1 MSKTVLLVDDEK
13 DLLSTL
19 SFNLRKNGYT
29 VRQAA
34 NGSQALAELTR
45 VPLPDLVVLDLQL
58 PDFSGLEICRR
69 IRSDPRTK
77 TLGILMLTAKG
88 DEIDRVVGF
97 EMGAD
102 DYMVKPFSM
111 RELMLR
117 IQALL
122 RRTSVGVAEEVR
134 HQEILFG
141 QLRIDADACRV
152 WVETEEIQLTALEF
166 KLLVTL
172 LERKGRMQSRDVLLN
187 DVWGIH
193 SYVQS
198 RTVDVHI
205 KRLREKLGQAG
216 DYIETMRGMG
226 YRFKDAP

>member
-1 MSKTVLLVDDEK
+1 MTKTVLLVDDEK

-19 SFNLRKNGYT
+19 AFNLRKTGYT

-34 NGSQALAELTR
+34 SGSQAMSELVR
-45 VPLPDLVVLDLQL
+45 VPLPDLVILDLQL
-58 PDFSGLEICRR
+58 PDFSGLEVCRR
-69 IRSDPRTK
+69 IRADQRTK
-77 TLGILMLTAKG
+77 AMGILMLTAKG

-102 DYMVKPFSM
+102 DYMVKPFSV

-122 RRTSVGVAEEVR
+122 RRTTPQLEEQQK
-134 HQEILFG
+134 QEIHFG
-141 QLRIDADACRV
+141 LLRIDPDGCRV
-152 WVETEEIQLTALEF
+152 WVENNEVQLTALEF
-166 KLLVTL
+166 KLLTTL
-172 LERKGRMQSRDVLLN
+172 LERRGRLQTRDVLLN

-205 KRLREKLGQAG
+205 KRLREKLNSAG

-226 YRFKDAP
+226 YRFKDTP